1 MHVLNG
7 GTKLEGRLDLILSE
21 LGFASSRQKAKELI
35 LEGHAVV
42 NDKVCMKPSYVV
54 KDSDKIEITGETL
67 KYVGRGGLKLEK
79 IIELCNP
86 ELNGKVCMDIGASTG
101 GFTDCMLQN
110 GAKMV
115 YAVDVGSDQLAK
127 KLCDDSRVVNMEK
140 TDIRNVEPDTLKYVP
155 EFISVDV
162 SFISL
167 KLILDCVYK
176 LLSDNGT
183 ATVLI
188 KPQFEAG
195 KENVGKNGIVK
206 SRKVHFN
213 VLADITSFALNIG
226 FNITAVCHSPITG
239 AKGNIE
245 YLMCLNKNGEN
256 NPVDLKNIVDEA
268 FNTLKN
274 GGKA

>member
-1 MHVLNG
+1 M
-7 GTKLEGRLDLILSE
+7 EGRLDIVLPE
-21 LGFASSRQKAKELI
+21 MGFASSRQKAKELI

-42 NDKVCMKPSYVV
+42 NGKVCVKPSYMV
-54 KDSDKIEITGETL
+54 KDSDKITVEGETL

-86 ELNGKVCMDIGASTG
+86 ALDGRTCMDIGASTG

-110 GAKMV
+110 GAKLV
-115 YAVDVGSDQLAK
+115 YAVDVGSGQLAQ

-140 TDIRNVEPDTLKYVP
+140 TDIRNVDQSQLDCIP

-167 KLILDCVYK
+167 KLILDCVYR
-176 LLSDNGT
+176 LLSDDGT
-183 ATVLI
+183 AAVLI

-206 SRKVHFN
+206 SRKVHMN
-213 VLADITSFALNIG
+213 VLADITSFAVNTG
-226 FNITAVCHSPITG
+226 FKISAVCHSPITG

-245 YLMCLNKNGEN
+245 YLMCLKKSGESVA
-256 NPVDLKNIVDEA
+256 VDMKKIVDDA